1 MASFKSK
8 VENRTHL
15 YYNKFRYKLKI
26 TEPNIFAAHEAANVD
41 EFRAVLKEELVH
53 ALNYPY
59 ALRRLSPE
67 FDEDTLSSFISFRVK
82 YEKDDRVTFRKEHD
96 TVSVYS
102 SDLSILNEVYDF
114 KPDATL
120 FEAQVSP
127 AGVKY
132 FTREPPAKYRAYL
145 RNKRVEDTFSDDM
158 IMFLERNP
166 DVKPS
171 EAFKYSMLSIYKSR
185 WAHEGHF
192 IDYNDESIL
201 TMLYLMFSGVI
212 GKTYKLEKK

>member
-26 TEPNIFAAHEAANVD
+26 KEPNLYSAHHVVNMD
-41 EFRAVLKEELVH
+41 EFRLLLKEEVDYT
-53 ALNYPY
+53 ANFPWSI
-59 ALRRLSPE
+59 RRSSSD
-67 FDEDTLSSFISFRVK
+67 FDEKVISGFISFRIK
-82 YEKDDRVTFRKEHD
+82 YKKDDKVTFRKEHD
-96 TVSVYS
+96 TANVYS
-102 SDLSILNEVYDF
+102 NDLSILNEVYDF

-185 WAHEGHF
+185 WTHEGHF